1 MSGSEESMADY
12 KQGYIRLESGNWIA
26 IREAIGGRDA
36 CAHKA
41 RRLLDDGVPMWATA
55 IPARTHVR
63 LHGQSDANK
72 RATDARRVQ
81 VATMEILVPGSRHS
95 HLHVAFPRR
104 RKSFIVAELAPLT
117 NTTGQS
123 IQGCALL
130 FRTATLSP
138 SPFAPRLKSKRDRC
152 VVETPA
158 TLWQSRPE

>member
-1 MSGSEESMADY
+1 MADY

-117 NTTGQS
+117 NTTNQS

-130 FRTATLSP
+130 FRTATLSLVLLHRA
-138 SPFAPRLKSKRDRC
+138 SRARETDVSWRHQRRFGRVVQSKSQ
-152 VVETPA
+152 
-158 TLWQSRPE
+158 LSS